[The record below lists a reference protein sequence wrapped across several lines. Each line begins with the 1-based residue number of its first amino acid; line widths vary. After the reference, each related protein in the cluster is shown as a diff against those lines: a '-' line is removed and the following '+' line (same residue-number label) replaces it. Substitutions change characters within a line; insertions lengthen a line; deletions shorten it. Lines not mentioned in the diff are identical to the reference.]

1 MADTQA
7 VSTTATAT
15 TPIDATVIETE
26 STTKPVSSY
35 KTIGERLQFYSII
48 ITNTNDLA
56 ILDSLVR
63 FNYTPEKIARGKVLI
78 ENAFQADAKNA
89 KEYGEQYAATQRLE
103 TEFKEASVPYMTSLG
118 VARIAFKNDIEAAK
132 ALALKGK
139 RASSIANWIRDAEL
153 FYRNTLNNDR
163 YLTAM
168 AEFGRTRA
176 ILEAEYKEVLD
187 VKDAFAQQKKEIGE
201 ALESTMVRDTRM
213 EELDA
218 WMSDFI
224 GIARIALQS
233 NPEYLTKLGL

>member
-1 MADTQA
+1 MADTQS
-7 VSTTATAT
+7 VSTTSTT
-15 TPIDATVIETE
+15 TPIDATIIET
-26 STTKPVSSY
+26 TTKPVSSY
-35 KTIGERLQFYSII
+35 KTIGERLQFYSIV
-48 ITNTNDLA
+48 ITNTSDQA
-56 ILDSLVR
+56 IFDALGK
-63 FNYTPEKIARGKVLI
+63 FNYTPEKIARGKLLI
-78 ENAFQADAKNA
+78 ENAYQADAVNA
-89 KEYGEQYAATQRLE
+89 KEYGEQYAATQRVE

-139 RASSIANWIRDAEL
+139 RASSIANWLRDAEL
-153 FYRNTLNNDR
+153 FYRNILTNDR
-163 YLTAM
+163 YLNAM
-168 AEFGRTRA
+168 AEFGRTRQM
-176 ILEAEYKEVLD
+176 LEAEYKEVLD

-201 ALESTMVRDTRM
+201 ALESTMIRDTRM